1 MILVVAAMAEE
12 VKELIEHEIPGV
24 KVILTGIGK
33 VNAAYTLASFLATH
47 EVEAIY
53 NLGFAGATTP
63 YQVGDVVLVK
73 EALYHDFDLT
83 LFGYKKG
90 QVPGLPERF
99 QSNHNLVTKVLEK
112 MPLIKSGVLYTGD
125 VFMTEKK
132 MESFIVDMEG
142 TALYHVAY
150 KKEVPIVS
158 IKVVSDVLGMDNH
171 FDSYKK
177 FEASEGAKT
186 LSEIYQ
192 KLFRGK

>member
-1 MILVVAAMAEE
+1 MIIVVAAMAEE

-33 VNAAYTLASFLATH
+33 VNAAYTLATFLATN

-53 NLGFAGATTP
+53 NLGFAGASTP
-63 YQVGDVVLVK
+63 YQVNDVVLVK
-73 EALYHDFDLT
+73 EAVYHDFDLT

-90 QVPGLPERF
+90 QVPSLPERF
-99 QSNHNLVTKVLEK
+99 QSNPNLVTKVLEK
-112 MPLIKSGVLYTGD
+112 LPHIKSGVLYTGD
-125 VFMTEKK
+125 YFMTEKK
-132 MESFIVDMEG
+132 IESFVVDMEG
-142 TALYHVAY
+142 TALYQVAH

-171 FDSYKK
+171 YDSYKK